1 MRYSE
6 LYKRK
11 PNPHCTQEYDFIL
24 DIIRVHV
31 LGTEKIS
38 ALENMLSEGGDI
50 KCSLAKTRLV
60 ATWFLSSNMCL
71 RKLVANMSYV
81 FLGDEIWSCE

>member
-1 MRYSE
+1 MIFI
-6 LYKRK
+6 LK
-11 PNPHCTQEYDFIL
+11 TIL
-24 DIIRVHV
+24 DITIVHV
-31 LGTEKIS
+31 LGTAKIS